1 MPKMFFP
8 NHSFL
13 VFPAETAKKRGID
26 CQLEFLKA
34 TLLQKE
40 FG

>member
-1 MPKMFFP
+1 MLFP
-8 NHSFL
+8 THSFL
-13 VFPAETAKKRGID
+13 VFPAETDKKKGAD

-40 FG
+40 FR